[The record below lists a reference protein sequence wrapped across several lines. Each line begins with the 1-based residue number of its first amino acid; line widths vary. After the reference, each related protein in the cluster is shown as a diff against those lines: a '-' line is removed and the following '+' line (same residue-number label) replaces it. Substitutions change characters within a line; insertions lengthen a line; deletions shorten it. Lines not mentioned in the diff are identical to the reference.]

1 MSSSNNAEE
10 IATFRKMANDGWL
23 DSMYWLASTLLV
35 SESSNNRGVEAAK
48 WLFIAIFLGHEK
60 SKSALEFVNS
70 TLAAERFNKA
80 CDDAIEWLG
89 DKYTDFEEGRDIS
102 KWSSELYET
111 VKKGD
116 IDNKRRAAIKL
127 VWRND

>member
-1 MSSSNNAEE
+1 MSNNPEE
-10 IATFRKMANDGWL
+10 IETFRKMANDGWI
-23 DSMYWLASTLLV
+23 DSMYWLASALLI
-35 SESSNNRGVEAAK
+35 SDDSNDRGDEAAK
-48 WLFIAIFLGHEK
+48 WLFMAIFLGHEK
-60 SKSALEFVNS
+60 SKAALEFVNS
-70 TLAAERFNKA
+70 TLGVERFNKA
-80 CDDAIEWLG
+80 CDGAIEWLG

>member
-1 MSSSNNAEE
+1 M
-10 IATFRKMANDGWL
+10 
-23 DSMYWLASTLLV
+23 
-35 SESSNNRGVEAAK
+35 
-48 WLFIAIFLGHEK
+48 AIFLGHEK
-60 SKSALEFVNS
+60 SKAALEFVNS
-70 TLAAERFNKA
+70 SLGVERFNKA

-127 VWRND
+127 VWSNGQ